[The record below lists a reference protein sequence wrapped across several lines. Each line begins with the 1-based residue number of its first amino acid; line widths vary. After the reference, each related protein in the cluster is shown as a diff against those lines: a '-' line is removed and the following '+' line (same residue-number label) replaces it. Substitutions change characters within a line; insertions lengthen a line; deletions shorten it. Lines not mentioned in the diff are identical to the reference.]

1 MDFPPI
7 AYSMPFPQSVFFL
20 REAARR
26 RRDGRR
32 FIFLEEDVLE
42 HEQHSQHIH
51 QRLDLLALAGN
62 HVQHHIGDDGPWKCL
77 QKCCKTAGM
86 ATMAR
91 YAGMASAMLS
101 SSKRISVTVETIR

>member
-7 AYSMPFPQSVFFL
+7 AYSMQFPQSVFFL

-26 RRDGRR
+26 SRDERR

-62 HVQHHIGDDGPWKCL
+62 HVQHHIGDDAHGNAFGNAVK
-77 QKCCKTAGM
+77 QRK
-86 ATMAR
+86 
-91 YAGMASAMLS
+91 
-101 SSKRISVTVETIR
+101 